1 MLDYCAACL
10 RPFNEEHKHKK
21 FLNCG
26 CATCGEEKC
35 IICIIL
41 SE

>member
-1 MLDYCAACL
+1 MLDYCSVCL
-10 RPFNEEHKHKK
+10 KPFGEIHKYTK
-21 FLNCG
+21 FLDCG
-26 CATCGEEKC
+26 HASCGEEKC